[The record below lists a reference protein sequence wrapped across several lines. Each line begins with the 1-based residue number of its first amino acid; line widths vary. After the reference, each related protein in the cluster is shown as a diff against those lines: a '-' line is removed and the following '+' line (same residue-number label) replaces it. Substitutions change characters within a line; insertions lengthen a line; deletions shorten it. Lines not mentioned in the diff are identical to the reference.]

1 MCCFTERKSH
11 SLFHKVLAGYLV
23 VTVLVVVLS
32 CAVSYYLVR
41 DRMIDANLNDLLAR
55 AQSVASTI
63 ARPDGRIRVLTVR
76 GLWEVESLTDA
87 TMFYVDDEDMTVRQ
101 MPIRRLRRKDG
112 EETMPAKPWTGSP
125 PKRSEGEGEMPGEA
139 PLENEE
145 FQDEALT
152 RFELIGS
159 VDEALVRSIMSGNT
173 DTDVR
178 KLQFAE
184 DLVMFAGVP
193 ITDLQTG
200 ETGGALILSRPLKD
214 ATEAAG
220 YIVIRQGMAGLIAIL
235 CVTLFA
241 WFMSRRI
248 VQPVIVMSGIAQR
261 MAEGHYGEH
270 CTVHSGDELGRLAST
285 LNTLSE
291 RLDKVIGTLNDE
303 KSKLEMIL
311 RSIGEGIV
319 AIDRTGAVIH
329 HNGAALNLL
338 GIKDWDDA
346 SADPGALE
354 HREQLTDILK
364 EAAARGEQMQTDW
377 TTLDGRTIQA
387 IASPVRDIQG
397 EGIGAVCLVRDI
409 SQAQKLEQI
418 RREYIGNVSHELRT
432 PLTGIR
438 GMTEPL
444 LDGLMETEEEKQ
456 ECYRIIY
463 QETIRLEKLI
473 GDMLDL
479 SRLQSGHLRLELEPI
494 EAEAMLRAAA
504 RRIEKRAREAD
515 VELRIEAGPELL
527 VMGEEGRILQVL
539 IILLDNALAFTP
551 SGGEVTLSSRA
562 AGEGRVLLIVSDTG
576 PGIDKVDMPY
586 IWERF
591 YKADRSRMG
600 TSGTGLGLTI
610 AKLVVELMQGSI
622 EAESEPGK
630 GATFTVRLNAPEKR
644 TV

>member
-1 MCCFTERKSH
+1 MNCFTERKGP

-55 AQSVASTI
+55 AQSVAPTI
-63 ARPDGRIRVLTVR
+63 ARPDGRIRILTVR
-76 GLWEVESLTDA
+76 GLREVESLTDS
-87 TMFYVDDEDMTVRQ
+87 TMFYVDNEDMTVRQ
-101 MPIRRLRRKDG
+101 MPVHGLRRKDG
-112 EETMPAKPWTGSP
+112 EETMPNRPGMKMPWESP
-125 PKRSEGEGEMPGEA
+125 IEERDTPGEA
-139 PLENEE
+139 PLESEE

-159 VDEALVRSIMSGNT
+159 VDEALVRSIISGNT

-184 DLVMFAGVP
+184 GLVMFAGVP
-193 ITDLQTG
+193 ITDPKTG
-200 ETGGALILSRPLKD
+200 EMRGALILSRPLKD

-220 YIVIRQGMAGLIAIL
+220 YIITRQVLAGFIAIL
-235 CVTLFA
+235 CVTAFA

-248 VQPVIVMSGIAQR
+248 VQPVSVMSGIAQR

-270 CTVHSGDELGRLAST
+270 CIVHSGDELGRLAST

-291 RLDKVIGTLNDE
+291 RLEQVIGTLNDE
-303 KSKLEMIL
+303 KSKLEKIL
-311 RSIGEGIV
+311 RSIGEGVV
-319 AIDRTGAVIH
+319 AIDRTGTVIH

-338 GIKDWDDA
+338 GIKDWDSVPA
-346 SADPGALE
+346 NPGALE
-354 HREQLTDILK
+354 RREKLTGILK
-364 EAAARGEQMQTDW
+364 EAAVRGDQMQTDW
-377 TTLDGRTIQA
+377 TTLDGRTIEA

-397 EGIGAVCLVRDI
+397 EGIGAVCLVRDV

-444 LDGLMETEEEKQ
+444 LDGLLETEEEKQ

-479 SRLQSGHLRLELEPI
+479 SRLQSGHIRLELEPI

-504 RRIEKRAREAD
+504 RRMEKRAREAG
-515 VELRIEAGPELL
+515 VELCIESEPDLL
-527 VMGEEGRILQVL
+527 VMGEEGRILQIL
-539 IILLDNALAFTP
+539 IILLDNALSFTP
-551 SGGEVTLSSRA
+551 SGGEVTLISRA
-562 AGEGRVLLIVSDTG
+562 AGEGRVMLVVSDTG
-576 PGIDKVDMPY
+576 PGIDTVDMPY

-591 YKADRSRMG
+591 YKADRSRLG
-600 TSGTGLGLTI
+600 TSGTGLGLAI
-610 AKLVVELMQGSI
+610 AKLAAELMQGSI
-622 EAESEPGK
+622 EVESEPGK
-630 GATFTVRLNAPEKR
+630 GATFTVRLNR
-644 TV
+644 IIRS